1 MRSKNNTY
9 FINNRKID
17 YKTRWLKQKQ
27 FKIFKELKNNC
38 FLTKRKRAVL
48 NDFGLSRISFRLLAS
63 KNQLPGISKASW

>member
-1 MRSKNNTY
+1 VRSKNNTY

-17 YKTRWLKQKQ
+17 YKTRWLKQKK
-27 FKIFKELKNNC
+27 FKFLKESKNSC

-63 KNQLPGISKASW
+63 KNQLPGISKAS